1 MTMAK
6 QFALTNDAGSEW
18 LSCKNYKSA
27 IKGEKKSVV
36 VFFSEDCGTCG
47 DLLNNIDSIG
57 DKPGVAWAFV
67 DVSVCGKAADGAN
80 IDVTPTVVV
89 NSKGKE
95 VYRLNVSG
103 NAKADLKTLGQ
114 FLDTL

>member
-1 MTMAK
+1 MAK
-6 QFALTNDAGSEW
+6 QFSLTTDAGSEW

-27 IKGEKKSVV
+27 IKGEEKSVV
-36 VFFSEDCGTCG
+36 VFFSEDCDVCG
-47 DLLNNIDSIG
+47 QLLNHVDSIG

-67 DVSVCGKAADGAN
+67 DVGVCNKAADGAN
-80 IDVTPTVVV
+80 VDVTPTVVV

-103 NAKADLKTLGQ
+103 NVRQDLAELSSY
-114 FLDTL
+114 LDTL